1 MKIIEQQ
8 AMTERSSPASSS
20 SSSNHGSQHG
30 DNESVIMDEFEYQ
43 YKEEAENNQML
54 QTNKLQAQ
62 QQQQQPMMSLNLE
75 TGEMQLHYNQSST
88 ESVSTSITPP
98 PTTKLLDTSNEGDNV
113 KYDDDDMMGRSV
125 GSSSASSNDGWVD
138 VQKAID
144 EFGNADYNLM
154 STEPPPM
161 MMMLIGENETTAPT
175 ETKDLVGEEHQTD
188 NHTGN

>member
-1 MKIIEQQ
+1 M
-8 AMTERSSPASSS
+8 
-20 SSSNHGSQHG
+20 
-30 DNESVIMDEFEYQ
+30 IMDEFEYQ
-43 YKEEAENNQML
+43 YKEEAENNQVL
-54 QTNKLQAQ
+54 QTNKLQA

-75 TGEMQLHYNQSST
+75 TGEMQLQYNQSST

-161 MMMLIGENETTAPT
+161 MMMLIGENETGAAT
-175 ETKDLVGEEHQTD
+175 ETKDLVEEEQQID
-188 NHTGN
+188 NHTGNLDSFDINRF

>member
-1 MKIIEQQ
+1 
-8 AMTERSSPASSS
+8 MTERSSPASSS